1 MYTTHANRKSFTTLD
16 GAELS
21 YLEAGEGQTMVMV
34 HGWSQSALQWYAQI
48 NEYSKSYRVIAI
60 DQRGHGESSKV
71 DYGYRLYKLAQ
82 DLRELSLGLDIKD
95 AIYMGHSMGC
105 AVLWAYW
112 DLYGG
117 DNISKLIFVDDGV
130 YPSDNPTLT
139 PEEKLQ
145 GGSVLVPEMVYNLAM
160 GWANDTDGSFSR
172 EFFREQFT
180 PNVPDELFE
189 IALKHHMLLPRK
201 YAAALMID
209 IVHQDLRD
217 VLPRINVPALSIGGK
232 SSLIPWQSIIWQG
245 EQMPQGQS
253 YVFETEEGGAHFM
266 FIENIPKFNK
276 LLTAFLNET

>member
-1 MYTTHANRKSFTTLD
+1 
-16 GAELS
+16 
-21 YLEAGEGQTMVMV
+21 
-34 HGWSQSALQWYAQI
+34 
-48 NEYSKSYRVIAI
+48 
-60 DQRGHGESSKV
+60 
-71 DYGYRLYKLAQ
+71 
-82 DLRELSLGLDIKD
+82 
-95 AIYMGHSMGC
+95 
-105 AVLWAYW
+105 
-112 DLYGG
+112 
-117 DNISKLIFVDDGV
+117 
-130 YPSDNPTLT
+130 
-139 PEEKLQ
+139 
-145 GGSVLVPEMVYNLAM
+145 M

-217 VLPRINVPALSIGGK
+217 VSIGGK